1 MDGRAD
7 QGGSEV
13 SRGRRSPLPTEV
25 PPEKRRRWLIWT
37 LASVVGALTLMIG
50 GPWAYS
56 TWMKHRAPD
65 PLTLTAEVAEPE
77 ETTGPFTVDGSWQV
91 AEGSEAG
98 YRLDEVLFGQATTPV
113 GRTEQVSGTVVV
125 QDGMLTEA
133 QVVVDV
139 ATISTDESAR
149 DAYFRRALDT
159 TEYPEATFELTEPVD
174 VTSVSTASAAV
185 PVSAAGRLTLRGETV
200 PVSATLEVR
209 RAESGV
215 EIAGSIPIV
224 LDDFGLKAPDLEI
237 VKVQPEGLVEWRI
250 DLTQ

>member
-1 MDGRAD
+1 M
-7 QGGSEV
+7 

-37 LASVVGALTLMIG
+37 LASVLGVLTLMIG

-77 ETTGPFTVDGSWQV
+77 ETTGPFTVDGAWQV

-98 YRLDEVLFGQATTPV
+98 YRLDEVLFGRPTTPV
-113 GRTEQVSGTVVV
+113 GRTQQVSGTAVV

-139 ATISTDESAR
+139 ASISTDESAR

-159 TEYPEATFELTEPVD
+159 TEYPEATFRLTEPVA
-174 VTSVSTASAAV
+174 VGPVATAQA
-185 PVSAAGRLTLRGETV
+185 PV
-200 PVSATLEVR
+200 PVSATGTLTMRGTSVPVAADLQVR
-209 RAESGV
+209 RSASGV
-215 EIAGSIPIV
+215 EVAGAIPV
-224 LDDFGLKAPDLEI
+224 TLDDFGLTAPDLEI
-237 VKVQPEGLVEWRI
+237 VTVQPTGVVELRL
-250 DLTQ
+250 DLTR